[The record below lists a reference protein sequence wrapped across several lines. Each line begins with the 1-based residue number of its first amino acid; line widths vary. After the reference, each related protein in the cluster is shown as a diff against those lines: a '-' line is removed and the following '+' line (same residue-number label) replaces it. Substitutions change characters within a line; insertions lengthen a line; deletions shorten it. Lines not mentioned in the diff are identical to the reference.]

1 MPLYSA
7 PTNADVQEAILK
19 AQAAAEQSQ
28 AVVQQSILIQQSVQQ
43 EAADQAMAT
52 AAATQAVSEQV
63 AEPVADVSLAVGAD
77 YVRANPSINQ
87 YAFSGCYANDA
98 PDSGHC
104 RPQINSA
111 QGWSSVSQNSG
122 WMSIDLQG
130 ATRVAGILLQ
140 VSVKN
145 RKRALQIS
153 IMEPKPQLTGPQQQ
167 LRLQPV
173 AQVRPTRLFVCH
185 FLTPSLPPL
194 YRRSRVAIFTSP
206 DNVNWIS
213 KVIFTCACQRFHIDT
228 LARENL
234 PAILIKTLLSTSYF
248 LKQRSLVTSKSSSSH
263 SMHTVQRV
271 GTLHVYT
278 LALTKCSP

>member
-1 MPLYSA
+1 MKVLLVTAVLATLVALSLSIPVRQLDVDTGSSHGSQTLVATMPLYSA

-28 AVVQQSILIQQSVQQ
+28 AVVQQSILLQQSVQQ

-63 AEPVADVSLAVGAD
+63 AEPVADVSLAVGNS

-87 YAFSGCYANDA
+87 YAFSGCYGNDA

-111 QGWSSVSQNSG
+111 QGWSSISQSSG

-140 VSVKN
+140 VSVKI
-145 RKRALQIS
+145 RKRAPQI
-153 IMEPKPQLTGPQQQ
+153 
-167 LRLQPV
+167 
-173 AQVRPTRLFVCH
+173 
-185 FLTPSLPPL
+185 
-194 YRRSRVAIFTSP
+194 
-206 DNVNWIS
+206 
-213 KVIFTCACQRFHIDT
+213 
-228 LARENL
+228 
-234 PAILIKTLLSTSYF
+234 
-248 LKQRSLVTSKSSSSH
+248 
-263 SMHTVQRV
+263 
-271 GTLHVYT
+271 
-278 LALTKCSP
+278 

>member
-1 MPLYSA
+1 LAKEVHSKPSECVNLKMKVLLVTAVLATLVALSLSIPVRQLDVDTGSSHGSQTLVPVATMPLYSA

-63 AEPVADVSLAVGAD
+63 AEPVADVSLAVGNS

-87 YAFSGCYANDA
+87 YAFSGCYGNDA

-111 QGWSSVSQNSG
+111 QGWSSISQSSG

-140 VSVKN
+140 VSVKI
-145 RKRALQIS
+145 RRRAPQIS
-153 IMEPKPQLTGPQQQ
+153 IMEPKTQLTGPQQQ

-173 AQVRPTRLFVCH
+173 AQVRPT
-185 FLTPSLPPL
+185 
-194 YRRSRVAIFTSP
+194 
-206 DNVNWIS
+206 
-213 KVIFTCACQRFHIDT
+213 
-228 LARENL
+228 
-234 PAILIKTLLSTSYF
+234 
-248 LKQRSLVTSKSSSSH
+248 
-263 SMHTVQRV
+263 
-271 GTLHVYT
+271 
-278 LALTKCSP
+278 